1 MSSTPAQFCARPGTA
16 LVREADGGDRMA
28 LREVVTAAYAPYAA
42 VMPRTLYR
50 RYLADLLDFDRHAQ
64 HGPLLVAEVAGRVVG
79 SGAFY
84 RDIGR
89 QGMGWP
95 AGWSGGRGL
104 AVHPDARGHGVAQ
117 ALLAE
122 CERRARLVCAPVFA
136 FHTARFMS
144 GAVALYERMGYRRAP
159 EFDFDLGVY
168 FGLTA
173 RRPVPSL
180 AYRRDL

>member
-1 MSSTPAQFCARPGTA
+1 MLSTPAQFCAAPGTA
-16 LVREADGGDRMA
+16 LVREAEDGDRVA
-28 LREVVTAAYAPYAA
+28 LRDVVTAAYAPYAA
-42 VMPRTLYR
+42 SMPRTLYP

-84 RDIGR
+84 RDISS

-117 ALLAE
+117 AMLAE
-122 CERRARLVCAPVFA
+122 CERRARGIGAPVFA
-136 FHTARFMS
+136 FHTALFMS
-144 GAVALYERMGYRRAP
+144 GAVALYERLGYRRAP
-159 EFDFDLGVY
+159 QFDFDLSAH
-168 FGLTA
+168 FGLTGG
-173 RRPVPSL
+173 RPIPSI